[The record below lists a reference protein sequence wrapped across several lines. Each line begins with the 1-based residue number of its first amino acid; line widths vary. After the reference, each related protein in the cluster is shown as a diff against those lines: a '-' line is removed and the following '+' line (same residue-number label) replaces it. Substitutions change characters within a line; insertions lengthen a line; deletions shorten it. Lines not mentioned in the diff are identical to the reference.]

1 MQSERDK
8 EIDRHPP
15 PSPTSITACLR
26 CREQKLK
33 CDRVRPVCARC
44 RRLSANCAWPAPPD
58 RRGPR
63 GKRKQRSLRVGA
75 RGGRDSTGPGQHPN
89 AGAASP
95 ETPVSGE
102 HVLNERPAP
111 KTSASGL
118 QGPRPHSVE
127 DAAPI
132 DDAVGYTSPG
142 LVADYPVL
150 SGSYQCQLRK
160 STSLARE
167 STLESDQPHPLPP
180 TSLGLALLEIYFARI
195 YNASVMFHK
204 PFLFQQYIEGK
215 VHVALLRA
223 MFAMATLF
231 LHPRNK
237 ENTSTTTSNEE
248 LRILSVY
255 QPSGLAWAKAA
266 LNESMQLVTQSPSL
280 MAVQALQC
288 VQLYWFG
295 VGKPQSGDMCLALA
309 YRSCQVLGYDK
320 RLPNEDDSS
329 SGMLELEFGRR
340 CFWACWI
347 STCIVMEPEPYVDS
361 AWKEAA
367 MLPLPGSIS
376 SGPQGYRVTYNQLMD
391 KYWHAIS
398 VQPQS
403 SMIGTR
409 RLTAPGSFIK
419 IIGVWAKV
427 QLLCKD
433 RPLSITSGELTSVHH
448 FSHLATILFQDATST
463 RDTYPQDYDTIEAQ
477 NLCLFHDAVY
487 HQCQIVLHSLIVP
500 LFSGIPADRNIDNH
514 RQEQIRA
521 AETVMNH
528 ADLFARLLAPYLRGE
543 EDVSRLPP
551 LIGYGAFVVGMVFL
565 STEAARRNQVTTEV
579 PVDTDKNGDRLLVVR
594 DIVRALDILRASW
607 RALQQP
613 WEVLSSALQPY
624 SSKLSGPRHEQAPP
638 GSKDQD
644 LPKTTERPDQSANAN
659 NVPLQNPDTGGNMRN
674 HTVDARNSAMSLT
687 SDGFALSGSIGNVAN
702 APYTGQ
708 PDLFAD
714 SDWYGLSL
722 AEAGVEQL
730 VGCEPS
736 SLFLQGW
743 NTFS

>member
-1 MQSERDK
+1 M
-8 EIDRHPP
+8 
-15 PSPTSITACLR
+15 
-26 CREQKLK
+26 
-33 CDRVRPVCARC
+33 RPY
-44 RRLSANCAWPAPPD
+44 

-63 GKRKQRSLRVGA
+63 GKRKQRPLRAGA
-75 RGGRDSTGPGQHPN
+75 RGGRDSAGLGQHPS
-89 AGAASP
+89 AGPASP
-95 ETPVSGE
+95 ETPISGE
-102 HVLNERPAP
+102 HALDERPAP
-111 KTSASGL
+111 QTSASGFE
-118 QGPRPHSVE
+118 GPRPHSVE
-127 DAAPI
+127 DAAPS

-167 STLESDQPHPLPP
+167 STLESDQPPPLPP

-204 PFLFQQYIEGK
+204 PLLFQQYIEGK

-231 LHPRNK
+231 LHERNK

-266 LNESMQLVTQSPSL
+266 LDESMQLVTQSPSL

-295 VGKPQSGDMCLALA
+295 VGKPKSGDMCLALA

-320 RLPNEDDSS
+320 RLSNEDDSS
-329 SGMLELEFGRR
+329 SGMLEIEFGRR
-340 CFWACWI
+340 CFWACWL

-398 VQPQS
+398 IQPQS
-403 SMIGTR
+403 SMAGSR

-433 RPLSITSGELTSVHH
+433 RPLSVTSGELTSVHH

-463 RDTYPQDYDTIEAQ
+463 RGSFPQDYDTIEAQ

-528 ADLFARLLAPYLRGE
+528 ADLFARLLAPYLHGE

-551 LIGYGAFVVGMVFL
+551 LVGYGAFVVGMVFL
-565 STEAARRNQVTTEV
+565 STEAARRNQGTTEV
-579 PVDTDKNGDRLLVVR
+579 PTDTDKHDDRLLVVR
-594 DIVRALDILRASW
+594 DI
-607 RALQQP
+607 
-613 WEVLSSALQPY
+613 WEVLRSALQPY
-624 SSKLSGPRHEQAPP
+624 VSKLSKRTGPGNGMPPAKAQLVSVVDSVEANAPSEQAPP
-638 GSKDQD
+638 ASKDQG
-644 LPKTTERPDQSANAN
+644 LSKTTERPDQSANAGD
-659 NVPLQNPDTGGNMRN
+659 VPLQNLDTDGNLGN
-674 HTVDARNSAMSLT
+674 HTVDARSSAMSLN
-687 SDGFALSGSIGNVAN
+687 SDGFALGGSIENVPN
-702 APYTGQ
+702 GPYTGQ

-714 SDWYGLSL
+714 CDWYGLSL

>member
-1 MQSERDK
+1 M
-8 EIDRHPP
+8 
-15 PSPTSITACLR
+15 
-26 CREQKLK
+26 
-33 CDRVRPVCARC
+33 RPY
-44 RRLSANCAWPAPPD
+44 

-63 GKRKQRSLRVGA
+63 GKRKQRPLRAGP
-75 RGGRDSTGPGQHPN
+75 RGGRDSAGLGQHPS
-89 AGAASP
+89 AGPASP
-95 ETPVSGE
+95 ETPISGE
-102 HVLNERPAP
+102 HALDERPALQ
-111 KTSASGL
+111 TSASGFE
-118 QGPRPHSVE
+118 GPRPHSVE
-127 DAAPI
+127 GAAPS

-167 STLESDQPHPLPP
+167 STLESDQPPPLPP

-204 PFLFQQYIEGK
+204 PLLFQQYIEGK

-231 LHPRNK
+231 LHERNK

-266 LNESMQLVTQSPSL
+266 LDESMQLVTQSPSL

-295 VGKPQSGDMCLALA
+295 VGKPKSGDMCL
-309 YRSCQVLGYDK
+309 
-320 RLPNEDDSS
+320 
-329 SGMLELEFGRR
+329 
-340 CFWACWI
+340 
-347 STCIVMEPEPYVDS
+347 
-361 AWKEAA
+361 
-367 MLPLPGSIS
+367 GSIS

-398 VQPQS
+398 IQPQS
-403 SMIGTR
+403 SMAGTR

-433 RPLSITSGELTSVHH
+433 RPLSVTSGELTS
-448 FSHLATILFQDATST
+448 
-463 RDTYPQDYDTIEAQ
+463 
-477 NLCLFHDAVY
+477 
-487 HQCQIVLHSLIVP
+487 IVLHSLIVP

-528 ADLFARLLAPYLRGE
+528 ADLFARLLAPYLHGE

-551 LIGYGAFVVGMVFL
+551 LVGYGAFVVGMVFL
-565 STEAARRNQVTTEV
+565 STEAARRNQGTTEV
-579 PVDTDKNGDRLLVVR
+579 PADTDKYGDRLLVVR

-613 WEVLSSALQPY
+613 AS
-624 SSKLSGPRHEQAPP
+624 
-638 GSKDQD
+638 
-644 LPKTTERPDQSANAN
+644 T
-659 NVPLQNPDTGGNMRN
+659 
-674 HTVDARNSAMSLT
+674 
-687 SDGFALSGSIGNVAN
+687 
-702 APYTGQ
+702 
-708 PDLFAD
+708 D
-714 SDWYGLSL
+714 SDLGLKAIYVVL
-722 AEAGVEQL
+722 TGVA
-730 VGCEPS
+730 
-736 SLFLQGW
+736 
-743 NTFS
+743 

>member
-1 MQSERDK
+1 
-8 EIDRHPP
+8 
-15 PSPTSITACLR
+15 
-26 CREQKLK
+26 
-33 CDRVRPVCARC
+33 
-44 RRLSANCAWPAPPD
+44 
-58 RRGPR
+58 
-63 GKRKQRSLRVGA
+63 
-75 RGGRDSTGPGQHPN
+75 
-89 AGAASP
+89 
-95 ETPVSGE
+95 
-102 HVLNERPAP
+102 
-111 KTSASGL
+111 
-118 QGPRPHSVE
+118 
-127 DAAPI
+127 
-132 DDAVGYTSPG
+132 
-142 LVADYPVL
+142 
-150 SGSYQCQLRK
+150 
-160 STSLARE
+160 
-167 STLESDQPHPLPP
+167 
-180 TSLGLALLEIYFARI
+180 
-195 YNASVMFHK
+195 
-204 PFLFQQYIEGK
+204 
-215 VHVALLRA
+215 
-223 MFAMATLF
+223 
-231 LHPRNK
+231 
-237 ENTSTTTSNEE
+237 
-248 LRILSVY
+248 
-255 QPSGLAWAKAA
+255 
-266 LNESMQLVTQSPSL
+266 
-280 MAVQALQC
+280 
-288 VQLYWFG
+288 
-295 VGKPQSGDMCLALA
+295 
-309 YRSCQVLGYDK
+309 
-320 RLPNEDDSS
+320 
-329 SGMLELEFGRR
+329 
-340 CFWACWI
+340 
-347 STCIVMEPEPYVDS
+347 MEPEPYVDS

-463 RDTYPQDYDTIEAQ
+463 RDTYPQEYDTIEAQ

-613 WEVLSSALQPY
+613 AMGSSQLSVAALQ
-624 SSKLSGPRHEQAPP
+624 LETVRH
-638 GSKDQD
+638 
-644 LPKTTERPDQSANAN
+644 TTRYAARESATPER
-659 NVPLQNPDTGGNMRN
+659 
-674 HTVDARNSAMSLT
+674 H
-687 SDGFALSGSIGNVAN
+687 
-702 APYTGQ
+702 
-708 PDLFAD
+708 
-714 SDWYGLSL
+714 
-722 AEAGVEQL
+722 
-730 VGCEPS
+730 
-736 SLFLQGW
+736 
-743 NTFS
+743 

>member
-1 MQSERDK
+1 
-8 EIDRHPP
+8 
-15 PSPTSITACLR
+15 
-26 CREQKLK
+26 
-33 CDRVRPVCARC
+33 
-44 RRLSANCAWPAPPD
+44 
-58 RRGPR
+58 
-63 GKRKQRSLRVGA
+63 
-75 RGGRDSTGPGQHPN
+75 
-89 AGAASP
+89 
-95 ETPVSGE
+95 
-102 HVLNERPAP
+102 
-111 KTSASGL
+111 
-118 QGPRPHSVE
+118 
-127 DAAPI
+127 
-132 DDAVGYTSPG
+132 
-142 LVADYPVL
+142 
-150 SGSYQCQLRK
+150 
-160 STSLARE
+160 
-167 STLESDQPHPLPP
+167 
-180 TSLGLALLEIYFARI
+180 
-195 YNASVMFHK
+195 
-204 PFLFQQYIEGK
+204 
-215 VHVALLRA
+215 
-223 MFAMATLF
+223 
-231 LHPRNK
+231 
-237 ENTSTTTSNEE
+237 
-248 LRILSVY
+248 
-255 QPSGLAWAKAA
+255 
-266 LNESMQLVTQSPSL
+266 
-280 MAVQALQC
+280 
-288 VQLYWFG
+288 
-295 VGKPQSGDMCLALA
+295 
-309 YRSCQVLGYDK
+309 
-320 RLPNEDDSS
+320 
-329 SGMLELEFGRR
+329 
-340 CFWACWI
+340 
-347 STCIVMEPEPYVDS
+347 MEPEPYVDS

-613 WEVLSSALQPY
+613 ASTESDLGLRVVYVVLTGAVKWEVLSSALQPY

-674 HTVDARNSAMSLT
+674 HTVDARNSAMSLN

>member
-8 EIDRHPP
+8 ESDRHP

-63 GKRKQRSLRVGA
+63 GKRKQRPLRAGA
-75 RGGRDSTGPGQHPN
+75 RGGHDSAGLGQHPS
-89 AGAASP
+89 AGPASG
-95 ETPVSGE
+95 ETPISGE
-102 HVLNERPAP
+102 HALDERPALQ
-111 KTSASGL
+111 TSASGFE
-118 QGPRPHSVE
+118 GPRPHSVE
-127 DAAPI
+127 DAAPRN
-132 DDAVGYTSPG
+132 DAVGYTSPG

-167 STLESDQPHPLPP
+167 STLESDQPPPLPP

-204 PFLFQQYIEGK
+204 PLLFQQYIEGK

-231 LHPRNK
+231 LHERNK

-266 LNESMQLVTQSPSL
+266 LDESMQLVTQSPSL

-295 VGKPQSGDMCLALA
+295 VGKPKSGDMCLALA

-320 RLPNEDDSS
+320 RLSNEDDGS
-329 SGMLELEFGRR
+329 SGMLEIEFGRR
-340 CFWACWI
+340 CFWACWL

-403 SMIGTR
+403 SMAGSR

-433 RPLSITSGELTSVHH
+433 RPLSVTSGELTSVHH

-463 RDTYPQDYDTIEAQ
+463 RDSFPQDYDTIEAQ

-528 ADLFARLLAPYLRGE
+528 ADLFARLLAPYLHGE

-551 LIGYGAFVVGMVFL
+551 LVGYGAFVVGMVFL
-565 STEAARRNQVTTEV
+565 STEAARRNQGTTEV
-579 PVDTDKNGDRLLVVR
+579 PTDTDKYGDRLLVVR

-613 WEVLSSALQPY
+613 ASTDADLGLKAIYVVL
-624 SSKLSGPRHEQAPP
+624 
-638 GSKDQD
+638 
-644 LPKTTERPDQSANAN
+644 T
-659 NVPLQNPDTGGNMRN
+659 
-674 HTVDARNSAMSLT
+674 
-687 SDGFALSGSIGNVAN
+687 
-702 APYTGQ
+702 
-708 PDLFAD
+708 
-714 SDWYGLSL
+714 
-722 AEAGVEQL
+722 GVE
-730 VGCEPS
+730 
-736 SLFLQGW
+736 
-743 NTFS
+743 